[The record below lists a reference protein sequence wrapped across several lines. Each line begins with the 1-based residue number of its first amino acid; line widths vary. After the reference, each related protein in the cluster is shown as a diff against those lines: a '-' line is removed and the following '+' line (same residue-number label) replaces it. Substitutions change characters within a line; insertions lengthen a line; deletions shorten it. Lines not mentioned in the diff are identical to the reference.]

1 MKTDSYSQLV
11 FDEDDIV
18 NLILSGHYPLPTG
31 ILVDKS
37 VDVKSVKSQ
46 LDTVPEFIEYTEP
59 TDSIDIFDYKL
70 QSNWYMPDEYKKL
83 DIAEHVLKLCVTQE
97 ELQRAGEELLLFQD
111 RNLFD
116 LLKFLKYLVDTMKLN
131 GIIWGVGRGSS
142 VSSYVLYLLGVHRI
156 NSMYYDLDIQEFL
169 R

>member
-11 FDEDDIV
+11 FNDDDIV
-18 NLILSGHYPLPTG
+18 NLILSGHYPLPDG
-31 ILVDKS
+31 IIVDESVNVKLVR
-37 VDVKSVKSQ
+37 SQ
-46 LDTVPEFIEYTEP
+46 LDSIPEFIEYTTP
-59 TDSIDIFDYKL
+59 FDSIDAFDRRL
-70 QSNWYMPDEYKKL
+70 QSKWHMPDEYNKL
-83 DIAEHVLKLCVTQE
+83 DIAEYVLKLCTTQE
-97 ELQRAGEELLLFQD
+97 ELQRAGEELLLFQE

-142 VSSYVLYLLGVHRI
+142 VSSYVLYLLEVHRI
-156 NSMYYDLDIQEFL
+156 NSMYYDLDIREFL

>member
-18 NLILSGHYPLPTG
+18 NLVLGGHYPLPNG
-31 ILVDKS
+31 IMVDKS
-37 VDVKSVKSQ
+37 VNVKSVKSY
-46 LDTVPEFIEYTEP
+46 LDSVPEFIEYTVP
-59 TDSIDIFDYKL
+59 TDSIDIFDHKL
-70 QSNWYMPDEYKKL
+70 QSNWHMPDEYKKL
-83 DIAEHVLKLCVTQE
+83 DIAEYVLKLCTTQE
-97 ELQRAGEELLLFQD
+97 ELQRVGEELLLFQD

-156 NSMYYDLDIQEFL
+156 NSMYYDLDIREFL